1 MNVQRILVSMLPQD
15 LSGVGEMLHGLRVPI
30 ALPEIL
36 SSNHNNH
43 MGTYRT
49 LQCDLIH
56 SSGVFEDNYNVLTSR
71 YYIVKKRKNRTS
83 QFNLADLNVM
93 DLLDGA
99 GWA

>member
-1 MNVQRILVSMLPQD
+1 MLLQD
-15 LSGVGEMLHGLRVPI
+15 LLGVGEMVHGLRLPI

-36 SSNHNNH
+36 SSNPNNH
-43 MGTYRT
+43 MATYRT
-49 LQCDLIH
+49 LQWDLIH
-56 SSGVFEDNYNVLTSR
+56 SSGVSEDSYNVLTSR
-71 YYIVKKRKNRTS
+71 KYILKKRKNRTS